1 MANTKISEME
11 EATQVN
17 ENDLVMIVQEGRN
30 KKVKM
35 EKLETKINE
44 MTEATEINDIDLLMI
59 EQEGTNKKIKA
70 EKLKTKINEMEEVV
84 EINDNDLMLIEQ
96 EGTNKKVK
104 VSKIQEAEAK
114 LKYCRNVVLR
124 YESAE
129 RLQQVIT
136 DIEDLDTNS
145 NKYVITLTMKNL
157 TGTPYRQVSNLTYT
171 YVTGNQLKINAWGE
185 GFVEGHSLSVSVMI
199 YKID

>member
-35 EKLETKINE
+35 EK
-44 MTEATEINDIDLLMI
+44 
-59 EQEGTNKKIKA
+59 
-70 EKLKTKINEMEEVV
+70 V
-84 EINDNDLMLIEQ
+84 
-96 EGTNKKVK
+96 
-104 VSKIQEAEAK
+104 QEAEAK

>member
-35 EKLETKINE
+35 EK
-44 MTEATEINDIDLLMI
+44 
-59 EQEGTNKKIKA
+59 
-70 EKLKTKINEMEEVV
+70 V
-84 EINDNDLMLIEQ
+84 
-96 EGTNKKVK
+96 
-104 VSKIQEAEAK
+104 QEAEAK

-145 NKYVITLTMKNL
+145 DKYVITLTMKNL

>member
-35 EKLETKINE
+35 EK
-44 MTEATEINDIDLLMI
+44 
-59 EQEGTNKKIKA
+59 
-70 EKLKTKINEMEEVV
+70 V
-84 EINDNDLMLIEQ
+84 
-96 EGTNKKVK
+96 
-104 VSKIQEAEAK
+104 QEAEAK

-145 NKYVITLTMKNL
+145 DKYVITLTMKNL

-185 GFVEGHSLSVSVMI
+185 GVVEGHSLSVSVMI

>member
-35 EKLETKINE
+35 EK
-44 MTEATEINDIDLLMI
+44 
-59 EQEGTNKKIKA
+59 
-70 EKLKTKINEMEEVV
+70 V
-84 EINDNDLMLIEQ
+84 
-96 EGTNKKVK
+96 
-104 VSKIQEAEAK
+104 QEAEAK

-145 NKYVITLTMKNL
+145 DKYVITLTMKNL
-157 TGTPYRQVSNLTYT
+157 SGTPYRQVSNLTYT